1 MDMTTKRLLLTLT
14 LIASLLLVAPGCKKK
29 TEPVTPPPTKGG
41 DVVDAAK
48 QLALTMAPDFSLMD
62 STGKKVSLTDYE
74 GSVVVLEW
82 TSFDCPF
89 TAKYYQPDNMVMLDT
104 QRKYADRNVV
114 WLAINSTYTAT
125 AAKNEEWRQKNKIPY
140 PVLDDHLGTVGR
152 MYYASHTPQ
161 IVIMDKER
169 RIIYYGAVD
178 NDPERAKQP
187 ADRINYVD
195 KALGEFLSGKPV
207 STPRTPPVG
216 CTVKYA
222 PASAATEMK

>member
-1 MDMTTKRLLLTLT
+1 MDMTTRR
-14 LIASLLLVAPGCKKK
+14 LLLVATLVTSLILSASGCKKK
-29 TEPVTPPPTKGG
+29 TEPQVNPTPPDAG
-41 DVVDAAK
+41 VIDAAK
-48 QLALTMAPDFSLMD
+48 QLSLTMAPDFSLMD
-62 STGKKVSLTDYE
+62 STGKKVSLGDYE

-82 TSFDCPF
+82 TSYECPF
-89 TAKYYQPDNMVMLDT
+89 VAKYYAPDNTVMLDT
-104 QRKYADRNVV
+104 QRKYADKNVI

-125 AAKNEEWRQKNKIPY
+125 SAKNEEWRLRNKIPY
-140 PVLDDHLGTVGR
+140 PVLDDHQGTVGK

-187 ADRINYVD
+187 AERINYVD

-207 STPRTPPVG
+207 TTPRTPPMG
-216 CTVKYA
+216 CTVKYP